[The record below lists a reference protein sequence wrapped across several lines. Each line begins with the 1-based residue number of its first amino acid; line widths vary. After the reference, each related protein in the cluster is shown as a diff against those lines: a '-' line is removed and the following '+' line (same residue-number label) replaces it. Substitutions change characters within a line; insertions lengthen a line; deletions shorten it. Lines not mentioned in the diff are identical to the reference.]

1 MIKKFVI
8 FYQKENYIA
17 FKYHYF
23 SIKYYKAIANYYFL
37 YFKLTKCD
45 KILICLSRGI
55 ICFLYMSYPSF
66 CYFSYS
72 VQLDILSKKR

>member
-37 YFKLTKCD
+37 YFKHYEGYFTENQLEEMRD
-45 KILICLSRGI
+45 KYEKTCELYSI
-55 ICFLYMSYPSF
+55 IK
-66 CYFSYS
+66 
-72 VQLDILSKKR
+72 QHE

>member
-45 KILICLSRGI
+45 KICPH
-55 ICFLYMSYPSF
+55 M
-66 CYFSYS
+66 
-72 VQLDILSKKR
+72 KKGEI